1 MSEEH
6 ISFIGNAADIETCAV
21 AWVRRRRFG
30 SWNEKEQSDLEE
42 WLAASLANRVAYWR
56 MNAGYDR
63 IGMLTALCRP
73 ASEQAPKQRPLR
85 FATGALGIIAA
96 LFLALSAIFAFLPQS
111 TKIYATPIGGH
122 RTLVLPEGSKVE
134 LDTDTVLRTKIAA
147 SGTRSIWLDK
157 GAAYFQVKHD
167 AARPFVVIVAGHR
180 VTDLGTKFLIR
191 NSNDRLEVALVEG
204 RARVDESGQLQNR
217 SVVLTPG
224 DVAVATSRSMS
235 VVRTTSKELASALSW
250 RSGVLVFKHT
260 ALADAAAELNRY
272 NEQKIVILDPSVGRL
287 TIDGTFP
294 VTGVSLF
301 ARSAQEVFELHVE
314 KRGNEIAVSR

>member
-63 IGMLTALCRP
+63 IGMLTALRRP
-73 ASEQAPKQRPLR
+73 LSEQVPKRRPLR

-96 LFLALSAIFAFLPQS
+96 LFLALSAVFAFLPQS
-111 TKIYATPIGGH
+111 TKIYSTPIGGH
-122 RTLVLPEGSKVE
+122 RTLVLPDGSKVE

-147 SGTRSIWLDK
+147 SGARNIWLDK

-191 NSNDRLEVALVEG
+191 NSNDRVEVALGG
-204 RARVDESGQLQNR
+204 RPRPR
-217 SVVLTPG
+217 
-224 DVAVATSRSMS
+224 
-235 VVRTTSKELASALSW
+235 
-250 RSGVLVFKHT
+250 
-260 ALADAAAELNRY
+260 
-272 NEQKIVILDPSVGRL
+272 
-287 TIDGTFP
+287 
-294 VTGVSLF
+294 
-301 ARSAQEVFELHVE
+301 
-314 KRGNEIAVSR
+314 